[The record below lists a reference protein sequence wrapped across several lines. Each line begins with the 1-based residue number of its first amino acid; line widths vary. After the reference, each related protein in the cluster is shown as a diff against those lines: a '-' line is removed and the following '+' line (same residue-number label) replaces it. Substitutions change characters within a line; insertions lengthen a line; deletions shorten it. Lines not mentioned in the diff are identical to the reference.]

1 MLFID
6 YIVNNLSIHQNVITG
21 PSSENDRLLSGKLSN
36 ALVCYVVT
44 LNVSFIL
51 YFMLLVT
58 SFKYAHNKNDCP
70 DIIG

>member
-1 MLFID
+1 MLIID

-51 YFMLLVT
+51 YLCYLSQVSNMHTIKMTVQI
-58 SFKYAHNKNDCP
+58 S
-70 DIIG
+70 